1 MIRLFTY
8 PLSLIYGFIISIR
21 NFLFDSNILHHHNYE
36 VPVISVGNLTVGGT
50 GKTPHAEYLI
60 NILRKEF
67 KVAFISRGYKRKTKG
82 FILATSQSTINE
94 IGDEPVQIKQK
105 YPDVTVAVCKKRD
118 IAIRNILKNK
128 ELNIDVIILDD
139 AFQHRRVEPNINIL
153 LFDFTQPVYDDKL
166 LPAGKLRESIKSSY
180 RANFII
186 FTKCPGQLKP
196 IDQRIIKNKLNIRPY
211 QNLFF
216 TSIVYGE
223 ITPAEKGRTLFFD
236 DMLKYTV
243 MLVTGI
249 ANPSPLI
256 EYLKDQV
263 GEIIHKK
270 FPDHYAFTEKD
281 IDNLYNSYKEINNR
295 RKLIITT
302 EKDLVRIKSIT
313 NYPEGFFNILY
324 YIPIEI
330 KFLDRTKDL
339 FNKRILTYVRE
350 NKSNSRLHKR

>member
-1 MIRLFTY
+1 MIKIFTY

-67 KVAFISRGYKRKTKG
+67 KVAFISRGYKRKSKG
-82 FILATSQSTINE
+82 FILATSQSSINE

-105 YPDVTVAVCKKRD
+105 YPDVTVAVCNKRD
-118 IAIRNILKNK
+118 TAIRNIINNK
-128 ELNIDVIILDD
+128 DLNIDVIILDD
-139 AFQHRRVEPNINIL
+139 AFQHRSVEPNINIL

-196 IDQRIIKNKLNIRPY
+196 IDQRIIKNKLDIRPY

-249 ANPSPLI
+249 ANPAPLI
-256 EYLKDQV
+256 AYLKDQV
-263 GEIIHKK
+263 GDIIHKN
-270 FPDHYAFTEKD
+270 FPDHYSYNEKD
-281 IDNLYNSYKEINNR
+281 INDLYNSFNEIENR

-302 EKDLVRIKSIT
+302 EKDLVRLKSV
-313 NYPEGFFNILY
+313 NKYPEGFFDILY

>member
-1 MIRLFTY
+1 MIKLFTY
-8 PLSLIYGFIISIR
+8 PLSMIYGLIISSR
-21 NFLFDSNILHHHNYE
+21 NFLYDSNILHHHNYE

-67 KVAFISRGYKRKTKG
+67 KVAFISRGYKRKSKG
-82 FILATSQSTINE
+82 FILATSQSTIND

-105 YPDVTVAVCKKRD
+105 YPDVTVAVSKKRD
-118 IAIRNILKNK
+118 TAIRNILNNK
-128 ELNIDVIILDD
+128 DLNIDVIILDD

-153 LFDFTQPVYDDKL
+153 LFDFTQPVYDDML

-196 IDQRIIKNKLNIRPY
+196 IDQRIIKNKLDIRPY

-256 EYLKDQV
+256 GYLKDQV
-263 GEIIHKK
+263 GDIIHKK
-270 FPDHYAFTEKD
+270 FPDHYAYTEKD
-281 IDNLYNSYKEINNR
+281 LDDIYNSFKEIDNK

-302 EKDLVRIKSIT
+302 EKDLVRLKAINK
-313 NYPEGFFNILY
+313 YPEGFFDILY

>member
-21 NFLFDSNILHHHNYE
+21 NFLYDSNILHHHNYE

-67 KVAFISRGYKRKTKG
+67 KVAFISRGYKRKSKG
-82 FILATSQSTINE
+82 FILATSQSTIND

-105 YPDVTVAVCKKRD
+105 YPGVTVAVCKKRD

-139 AFQHRRVEPNINIL
+139 AFQHRSVVPNINIL

-166 LPAGKLRESIKSSY
+166 LPAGRLRESIKSSY

-196 IDQRIIKNKLNIRPY
+196 IDQRIIKNKLDIRPY

-216 TSIVYGE
+216 TSIGYGE

-270 FPDHYAFTEKD
+270 FPDHYSFTEKD
-281 IDNLYNSYKEINNR
+281 IDNLYNSYKEIENR

-302 EKDLVRIKSIT
+302 EKDLVRIKSIN
-313 NYPEGFFNILY
+313 NYPEGFFDILY